1 MKFVQQNPIV
11 IKDVSQT
18 CLTLLPKCED
28 PSTISQFRP
37 ISLCHAIDKIITKAI
52 ANRIK
57 KIFPT
62 MVSLL
67 QASFIQGQNSVD
79 NSIILLE
86 LTNSINH
93 PYTKKGFIGMK
104 LDLQKAY
111 TRLE

>member
-1 MKFVQQNPIV
+1 
-11 IKDVSQT
+11 
-18 CLTLLPKCED
+18 
-28 PSTISQFRP
+28 
-37 ISLCHAIDKIITKAI
+37 
-52 ANRIK
+52 
-57 KIFPT
+57 

-111 TRLE
+111 TRLEWDFIRETLIMVGLPPWMMDTIS